1 MNSNTP
7 AYRVWNLTAAAILDG
22 AVLSVHTYTVK
33 VECMGDTLTAAY
45 VDGQP
50 VSIERAANL
59 ICWAKDTGTVKQVEA
74 FDPTPALTLGKPC
87 ASRLH
92 RILAYLGLGHAD
104 HYRAASASSGRPVAS
119 LAALS
124 EQEARTIWNHACA
137 LRLACELTATQA
149 RGKLKCPGEDV
160 AGALAYW

>member
-33 VECMGDTLTAAY
+33 VERVGDTLTAAY

-50 VSIERAANL
+50 VSIERAAL
-59 ICWAKDTGTVKQVEA
+59 LLTWARDTGTVEQIEA
-74 FDPTPALTLGKPC
+74 FDPAPLGKPR

-92 RILAYLGLGHAD
+92 RILARLGLSNPD
-104 HYRAASASSGRPVAS
+104 HYRTASAALGRPVDS
-119 LAALS
+119 LAALT
-124 EQEARTIWNHACA
+124 EQEGRTVWNHARA
-137 LRLACELTATQA
+137 LRLAYQ
-149 RGKLKCPGEDV
+149 
-160 AGALAYW
+160 LAA